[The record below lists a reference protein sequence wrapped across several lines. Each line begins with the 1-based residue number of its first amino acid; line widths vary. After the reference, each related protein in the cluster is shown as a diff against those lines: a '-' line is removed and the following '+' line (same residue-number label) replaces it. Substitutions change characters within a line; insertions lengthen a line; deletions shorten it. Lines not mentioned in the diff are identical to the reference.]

1 MEKFNTNPTAKSDR
15 IPRLVENLYRKMPE
29 IEADRAVLL
38 TESYRKTEGE
48 PMVMRRAKAF
58 AHILANI
65 PIIIREE
72 ELVVGSSTLAPRGCQ
87 TFPEYSWEWLEA
99 EFDTIEKRSADP
111 FYISEETKARLREVH
126 TYWKGKTNSE
136 LALSYMAP
144 ETVRAMEHNVFTPG
158 NYFYNGV
165 GHVTVHYDR
174 VLEKGLSG
182 IIREAVRKLWKL
194 GYRRFA
200 FLRQDTADLPN
211 HRLRLEGY
219 RQAAAEAV
227 GADFIELPLPDPAD
241 TPGRAAFAEAVKGR
255 VCFSAQDGT
264 ALSAYRLLG
273 EAAKETVLGGFDDFP
288 LFREIGTPAF
298 TFRYQI
304 DTVCRWAM
312 ELARSASAEPYLPPV
327 HLAVSAP
334 MLCYHFDPESPPF
347 PLETGV

>member
-1 MEKFNTNPTAKSDR
+1 MEA
-15 IPRLVENLYRKMPE
+15 
-29 IEADRAVLL
+29 
-38 TESYRKTEGE
+38 
-48 PMVMRRAKAF
+48 
-58 AHILANI
+58 
-65 PIIIREE
+65 
-72 ELVVGSSTLAPRGCQ
+72 
-87 TFPEYSWEWLEA
+87 
-99 EFDTIEKRSADP
+99 
-111 FYISEETKARLREVH
+111 
-126 TYWKGKTNSE
+126 
-136 LALSYMAP
+136 
-144 ETVRAMEHNVFTPG
+144 
-158 NYFYNGV
+158 
-165 GHVTVHYDR
+165 
-174 VLEKGLSG
+174 GLPPVCLP
-182 IIREAVRKLWKL
+182 AA
-194 GYRRFA
+194 GYRRPSEP
-200 FLRQDTADLPN
+200 TASGWK
-211 HRLRLEGY
+211 GY

-334 MLCYHFDPESPPF
+334 MLCL
-347 PLETGV
+347 PLRPGIPALSIGNRRLTKSSLYFYYTSKFLFCQLFAAAQHGKSFCPVILKTHRATYKLPKTGLPRPVSCGWNG